1 MDIHFASTGTTVQIK
16 DEYIPSYLPDD
27 AYNYILGLQE
37 MEYRKSPT
45 CQKKQ
50 EEINK
55 EKGKVERRVKARDEI
70 AKKEAALIKK
80 YQSVISHYDE
90 LFARM
95 MHITKKGCVNPII
108 PFIHAE
114 FNYDCYNCL
123 CAIQGRNNDT
133 DLYGVLY
140 NVEEF
145 RDKDGEVYNFI
156 NEIYRGLTINKDA
169 HEITFKL
176 KEVMFPDRNFE
187 RHEAESF
194 TSDECDITISTVDE
208 IKFERDLREGYTF
221 GDFPC
226 PQLTEYEQN
235 NSLFYR
241 PPLPCFVIQTSV
253 DFYWDDIESG
263 KRFKIDPIALKYFM
277 KTKKRY
283 YAFLG
288 VKLSDEDVRN
298 IKIDLNMKRD
308 MGDIINLYEMNFSEM
323 CDSLISR
330 NRSIENFYCNQ
341 LKNLKDLEFD
351 NTIEKTL
358 HEEDI
363 WDEWISKKYR
373 SGFIQR
379 HIGIKFITTC
389 SEINLN
395 GFIDEEIKN
404 VKETYYKFQQRLGMI
419 GEDLAMIPSCVI
431 SEQENR
437 KNQIKLIRRG
447 RTYARQFKLK
457 SRKEK
462 EVQS

>member
-37 MEYRKSPT
+37 MDYRKSPT
-45 CQKKQ
+45 YQKKQ

-55 EKGKVERRVKARDEI
+55 EKRKNERKSKAGDEI
-70 AKKEAALIKK
+70 AKKEAALIRK
-80 YQSVISHYDE
+80 YQSIINHYD
-90 LFARM
+90 LTFARI
-95 MHITKKGCVNPII
+95 MHITTQGCVNPLI

-114 FNYDCYNCL
+114 FSYDCYNCL
-123 CAIQGRNNDT
+123 CAIQGKDNKT
-133 DLYGVLY
+133 DLTRGVLY
-140 NVEEF
+140 NIEEF

-156 NEIYRGLTINKDA
+156 NEIYRYLLVDKDV

-176 KEVMFPDRNFE
+176 KKVMFPDRAAS
-187 RHEAESF
+187 RDRDEAKTF
-194 TSDECDITISTVDE
+194 TSDECDIKICTVNE
-208 IKFERDLREGYTF
+208 RTFEKTLEEGHTF

-226 PQLTEYEQN
+226 PNLTEYEE
-235 NSLFYR
+235 SRSWYYK
-241 PPLPCFVIQTSV
+241 PPLPCFVIQTSLNV
-253 DFYWDDIESG
+253 YWDDIES
-263 KRFKIDPIALKYFM
+263 KNRFKIDPNALKNFI

-283 YAFLG
+283 YVFLG
-288 VKLSDEDVRN
+288 VKLSDEDIKN
-298 IKIDLNMKRD
+298 IKIDLNMKRK
-308 MGDIINLYEMNFSEM
+308 MGDITNLYKMNFSEM

-330 NRSIENFYCNQ
+330 NKSIEKFYCNQ
-341 LKNLKDLEFD
+341 LKNLKDAEFD
-351 NTIEKTL
+351 NMIEEITL

-363 WDEWISKKYR
+363 WEIQY
-373 SGFIQR
+373 GGYIQR
-379 HIGIKFITTC
+379 HTGIKFITTC
-389 SEINLN
+389 DEISLN
-395 GFIDEEIKN
+395 GFIDEETKNIKN
-404 VKETYYKFQQRLGMI
+404 IYQKFQQRLDTI

-437 KNQIKLIRRG
+437 KNQIRLIKRG